1 MQTHNNAATRT
12 DALAY
17 SLDDAAKALSVSKRT
32 VQSLVSNGELASIK
46 IKSRRVIPVS
56 ALLEFVNQ
64 QRVG

>member
-1 MQTHNNAATRT
+1 MQTHKYAAPRT

-17 SLDDAAKALSVSKRT
+17 SLDDAAKALAVSKRT
-32 VQSLVSNGELASIK
+32 VQSLVSTGELASIK